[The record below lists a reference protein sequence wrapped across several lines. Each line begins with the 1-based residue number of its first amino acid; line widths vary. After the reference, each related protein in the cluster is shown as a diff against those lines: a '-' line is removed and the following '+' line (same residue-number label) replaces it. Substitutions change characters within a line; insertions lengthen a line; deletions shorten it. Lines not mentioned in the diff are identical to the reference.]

1 MNARDSTKGG
11 LTLDGNRHYIG
22 SVTALHDLTRTF
34 FDFAA
39 VFVAAV
45 VVEVVASSVL
55 VDVATSAVPVVG
67 VAARITG
74 LAASAVLVEVAAN
87 VVPVVALSAS
97 AAVLAARVIAQV
109 AVGVKV

>member
-1 MNARDSTKGG
+1 M
-11 LTLDGNRHYIG
+11 
-22 SVTALHDLTRTF
+22 
-34 FDFAA
+34 
-39 VFVAAV
+39 
-45 VVEVVASSVL
+45 L

-67 VAARITG
+67 FATRI
-74 LAASAVLVEVAAN
+74 AASAVLVEVAAN